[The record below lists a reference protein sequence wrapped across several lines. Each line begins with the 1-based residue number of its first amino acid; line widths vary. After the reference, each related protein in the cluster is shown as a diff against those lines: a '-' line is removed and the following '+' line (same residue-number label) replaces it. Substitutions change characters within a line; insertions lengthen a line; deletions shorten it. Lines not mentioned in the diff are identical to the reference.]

1 MKPARWPLSISPLYR
16 NKWLRL
22 WRQLLR
28 KEPRVKLTER
38 QSDALSELINI
49 AFARTGAALS
59 ELTGHRVVL
68 NPPAVAVYRTE
79 ELRGALAKFVPGD
92 VASIHQVFAGPV
104 AGDALLLL
112 NYEGAVQLTDL
123 LIDGHKPSPYLD
135 ESAREVLTEVG
146 NILLNACLGMFGNLL
161 NVHVSFSIPRLH
173 LESLDELVASL
184 LTDGDDLRYSLV
196 VSTAFKVRD
205 SAVSGFLVMA
215 LNVASLDRL
224 LHEVDAWEARQG
236 LL

>member
-1 MKPARWPLSISPLYR
+1 VRLS
-16 NKWLRL
+16 
-22 WRQLLR
+22 
-28 KEPRVKLTER
+28 ER

-68 NPPAVAVYRTE
+68 NPPSVAVYKTV

-112 NYEGAVQLTDL
+112 NYDGAVRLTNLLTDEQT
-123 LIDGHKPSPYLD
+123 HSAYLD

-161 NVHVSFSIPRLH
+161 NVHVTFSVPRLH
-173 LESLDELVASL
+173 LETLDELLESITSNK
-184 LTDGDDLRYSLV
+184 TDLHFALV
-196 VSTAFKVRD
+196 IYTAFQIRD
-205 SAVSGFLVMA
+205 SSVKGFLVIV
-215 LNVASLDRL
+215 LSVASLDRL
-224 LHEVDAWEARQG
+224 IQEVDAWEAQQG
-236 LL
+236 K

>member
-1 MKPARWPLSISPLYR
+1 M
-16 NKWLRL
+16 
-22 WRQLLR
+22 
-28 KEPRVKLTER
+28 KLTER

-68 NPPAVAVYRTE
+68 SPPEVAVYRAE

-112 NYEGAVQLTDL
+112 NYEGAVHLTDL
-123 LIDGHKPSPYLD
+123 LTDEHNPSGYLD

-161 NVHVSFSIPRLH
+161 NVHVTFSVPRLH
-173 LESLDELVASL
+173 LETLDELIESL
-184 LTDGDDLRYSLV
+184 TTDKPEMHYALV
-196 VSTAFKVRD
+196 IYTAFKIRD
-205 SAVSGFLVMA
+205 SSVKGFLVIV
-215 LNVASLDRL
+215 LSVESLDCL
-224 LHEVDAWEARQG
+224 IQEVDAWEAQQG
-236 LL
+236 R

>member
-1 MKPARWPLSISPLYR
+1 M
-16 NKWLRL
+16 
-22 WRQLLR
+22 
-28 KEPRVKLTER
+28 KLTER

-68 NPPAVAVYRTE
+68 NPPEVAVYRAE

-92 VASIHQVFAGPV
+92 VASIHQVFAGAI
-104 AGDALLLL
+104 AGDALLIL

-123 LIDGHKPSPYLD
+123 LTDGHNPSNYLD

-161 NVHVSFSIPRLH
+161 NVHVTFSVPRLH
-173 LESLDELVASL
+173 LETL
-184 LTDGDDLRYSLV
+184 DDLIANTTTGKPEMRYALV
-196 VSTAFKVRD
+196 VYTAFQLRD
-205 SAVSGFLVMA
+205 SSVKGFLVIV
-215 LNVASLDRL
+215 LSVASLDRL
-224 LHEVDAWEARQG
+224 IQEVDAWEAQQG
-236 LL
+236 G

>member
-1 MKPARWPLSISPLYR
+1 VR
-16 NKWLRL
+16 
-22 WRQLLR
+22 
-28 KEPRVKLTER
+28 LTER

-59 ELTGHRVVL
+59 ELTGHRVL
-68 NPPAVAVYRTE
+68 LDPPEVAVYRSE
-79 ELRGALAKFVPGD
+79 ELRPALAKFVPGD

-123 LIDGHKPSPYLD
+123 LTDEHNRSAFLD

-161 NVHVSFSIPRLH
+161 NVHVTFSVPRLH
-173 LESLDELVASL
+173 LETLDELLKSITSNKTEMHYA
-184 LTDGDDLRYSLV
+184 LV
-196 VSTAFKVRD
+196 VYTAFQIRD
-205 SAVSGFLVMA
+205 SSVKGFLVIV
-215 LNVASLDRL
+215 LSVASLDRL
-224 LHEVDAWEARQG
+224 IQEVDAWEAQQG
-236 LL
+236 R

>member
-1 MKPARWPLSISPLYR
+1 M
-16 NKWLRL
+16 
-22 WRQLLR
+22 
-28 KEPRVKLTER
+28 KLTER

-59 ELTGHRVVL
+59 DLTGHRVLL
-68 NPPAVAVYRTE
+68 NPPEVAVYRAE

-112 NYEGAVQLTDL
+112 NYDGAVHLTDL
-123 LIDGHKPSPYLD
+123 LTDEHKASGYLD

-161 NVHVSFSIPRLH
+161 NVHVTFSVPRLH
-173 LESLDELVASL
+173 LETLDELIASL
-184 LTDGDDLRYSLV
+184 TTDKSEMHYALV
-196 VSTAFKVRD
+196 IYTAFQIRD
-205 SAVSGFLVMA
+205 SSVTGFLVIV
-215 LNVASLDRL
+215 LSVASLDRL
-224 LHEVDAWEARQG
+224 IQEVDVWEAQQG
-236 LL
+236 R